1 MAQKGGGRGGI
12 RGGSYRGV
20 PVRGGVSRGRGG
32 PKGGPGGFLV
42 HSHQGWGPPGARNV
56 PKTSTLDMGPSPSQK
71 LAIQW
76 SSPGR
81 GGIRV
86 HGGLELASP
95 QIVVFSVVSFYPYF
109 GSVVKISPS
118 KERGRFYY
126 IFGGPPFAKE
136 LIPVTLP
143 EPWPDS
149 PPSSVVGPMVRM
161 TRYIGLF
168 WHGIE
173 IHRLVLDMID

>member
-1 MAQKGGGRGGI
+1 M
-12 RGGSYRGV
+12 GV
-20 PVRGGVSRGRGG
+20 TGG
-32 PKGGPGGFLV
+32 PKRAKNQYFGRTPLRAENWPYSGPLPEGGV
-42 HSHQGWGPPGARNV
+42 
-56 PKTSTLDMGPSPSQK
+56 T
-71 LAIQW
+71 
-76 SSPGR
+76 
-81 GGIRV
+81 RV

-95 QIVVFSVVSFYPYF
+95 QIVVISGVPFYPYF
-109 GSVVKISPS
+109 RSVVKISPS

-126 IFGGPPFAKE
+126 IFGGPPLAKE
-136 LIPVTLP
+136 LVPVTLP

-173 IHRLVLDMID
+173 FHRLVLVMID